1 MKLRLFVVVISMI
14 VIGEAVHMRAQQP
27 AATPAQPAPPAT
39 AQQLA
44 TPTNPIE
51 APDDEA
57 AIRENASKYIE
68 AYNRRDSRT
77 MAEMW
82 SPDAVYM
89 DPTTGVRV
97 VGRDAIAEHFQY
109 VLAGTEDA
117 KLAISIDSI
126 DFVSPNVAVEKG
138 SATVSYANSPEERTL
153 YSAVHL
159 KRDGKWFLDRVSEAG
174 EPAPRPSNYER
185 LQELDWMVGSWIDDA
200 VEGTT
205 IQTDVEWT
213 KNRNFMTRSFA
224 VVIGDQVDMSGMQI
238 IGWDPVKNQ
247 IRSWVFDSDGGFGDG
262 TWVRKDDRWVIQ
274 STATL
279 PDGGRATATNIL
291 KRIDDNTATWQSVNR
306 SVNGELLPNVPEVP
320 IVRKPA
326 E

>member
-1 MKLRLFVVVISMI
+1 MLLAC
-14 VIGEAVHMRAQQP
+14 GLALRAQQP
-27 AATPAQPAPPAT
+27 AAPPMPPAQPAG
-39 AQQLA
+39 AQQPVA
-44 TPTNPIE
+44 AQEPAAPESPI
-51 APDDEA
+51 AGPNDEA
-57 AIRENASKYIE
+57 MIRENAAKYVE

-89 DPTTGVRV
+89 DPTTGQRI

-109 VLAGTEDA
+109 VLAGSEDA
-117 KLAISIDSI
+117 KLAITIDSI
-126 DFVSPNVAVEKG
+126 DFVSPNVAIEKG
-138 SATVSYANSPEERTL
+138 SALVTYSNNPDEKTF
-153 YSAVHL
+153 YSAVHV
-159 KRDGKWFLDRVSEAG
+159 KRDGQWFLDRVSEEN

-185 LQELDWMVGSWIDDA
+185 LRELEWMVGSWIDNA
-200 VEGTT
+200 GEGVS

-247 IRSWVFDSDGGFGDG
+247 IRSWVFDSDGGFGEG
-262 TWVRKDDRWVIQ
+262 TWVRKDDRWIIQ

-279 PDGGRATATNIL
+279 ADGGRATATNIL
-291 KRIDDNTATWQSVNR
+291 RRIDDDTATWQSVNR
-306 SVNGELLPNVPEVP
+306 TIDGELLPNVSEVP
-320 IVRKPA
+320 IVRNQA
-326 E
+326 N